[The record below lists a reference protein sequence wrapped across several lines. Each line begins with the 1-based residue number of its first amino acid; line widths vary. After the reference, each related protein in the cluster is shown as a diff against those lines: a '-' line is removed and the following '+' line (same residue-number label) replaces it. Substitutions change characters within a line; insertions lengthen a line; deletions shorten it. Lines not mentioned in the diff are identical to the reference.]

1 MASGIPSRR
10 QQMLT
15 RMIEQCET
23 GFPAGLIGDGTG
35 ASGIELQ
42 KNLSG
47 TSAREMNGHEQPSRE
62 SPFAF

>member
-1 MASGIPSRR
+1 
-10 QQMLT
+10 MLT